1 MVLSLVINLALFS
14 VEILYVYAF
23 AMFKTVGCLR
33 AMNQGKLEDENVNGK
48 RDLFEMIL
56 YWILICI
63 TSLIESWV
71 SGVVNIHTL
80 RVIFFIA
87 MLNPKINL
95 KRKITETC
103 LVGDKA
109 WFEILLS
116 QIQEKCRVGID
127 TLKKVQ

>member
-1 MVLSLVINLALFS
+1 M
-14 VEILYVYAF
+14 
-23 AMFKTVGCLR
+23 
-33 AMNQGKLEDENVNGK
+33 
-48 RDLFEMIL
+48 
-56 YWILICI
+56 
-63 TSLIESWV
+63 
-71 SGVVNIHTL
+71 NIHTL